1 MSAMRAR
8 LRVATHERHLA
19 LERDLALE
27 RRLGE
32 RREVLLVLAR
42 FWGFFAG
49 LEPSLDRVLD
59 VGLMAGRHRLGE
71 LARDLE
77 VLGLSEVEI
86 GRLAVC
92 DEAGVLPDAGFAL
105 GALYVTEGAR
115 LGGRVIAR
123 GLEAAGWMPVAGLRF
138 WRDDTGAGELWRSF
152 AERLEASAE
161 DGDAVEAGAGETFD
175 RLHRWLAQGGAFD

>member
-1 MSAMRAR
+1 MRAR

-27 RRLGE
+27 GRIGE
-32 RREVLLVLAR
+32 RRDVVLVLAR

-49 LEPSLDRVLD
+49 LEPALDRVLD
-59 VGLMAGRHRLGE
+59 AGLMAGRHRLGE
-71 LARDLE
+71 LGSDLQ
-77 VLGLSEVEI
+77 VLGLSEAEI

-92 DEAGVLPDAGFAL
+92 EEAGMLPDAEFAL

-123 GLEAAGWMPVAGLRF
+123 GIEAAGWAPVAGLRF
-138 WRDDTGAGELWRSF
+138 WRDDSGAGELWRSF
-152 AERLEASAE
+152 AERLEMQTG
-161 DGDAVEAGAGETFD
+161 DGDAVERGAGETFD
-175 RLHRWLAQGGAFD
+175 RLHRWLALGGAFD